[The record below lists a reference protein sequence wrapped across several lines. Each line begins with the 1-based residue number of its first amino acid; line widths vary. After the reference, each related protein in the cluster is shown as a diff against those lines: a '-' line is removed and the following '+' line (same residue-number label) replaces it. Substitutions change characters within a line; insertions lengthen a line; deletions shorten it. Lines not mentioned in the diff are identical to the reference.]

1 VPQPSDGHRY
11 GGLGRRTAATRDP
24 GSPRWAPGTN
34 GARLVARRTE
44 KTRSVGSPTRS
55 VRPERRPTA
64 PRRALPRPRDSG
76 WWLFGYAHS
85 LVGDQIFYVA
95 LTWVAVTIMSP
106 AEVGL
111 VLVLG
116 SLPRAV
122 VLLAGGV
129 FVDRIGPKRVIIV
142 SDVLRT
148 LVMVAA
154 AVLFGIG
161 ANGTLLIG
169 ALAAVFGVVDGF
181 FLPAVGAAPAF
192 VATLEAQTRLQALRT
207 VVYRGAPMVG
217 APLASALLVAY
228 GAVSAFGVAAFMF
241 AASVVALALTRMTRP
256 RPEEDDP
263 SGPVGAAQGVFA
275 EIRDGLRLVS
285 RDRRL
290 LVTVVVLAVLD
301 FGFAGPMTAGVPLL
315 AAERGWGAGGIGWV
329 LGGFGVGAV
338 VTAVLLTWRRPTVR
352 AGVVA
357 ATGLTLMSLGLLAL
371 GLVDLAGL
379 APADE
384 VVLAGVCGALAGVG
398 TGLFGT
404 LINASLVISTPVR
417 QLGRVMAVAALAGYV
432 GDPVSFSLTGITSQ
446 VLGASSA
453 FLFGGGFI
461 MVAVVITWVSP
472 AIRTLALPGTERRA

>member
-1 VPQPSDGHRY
+1 MSG
-11 GGLGRRTAATRDP
+11 
-24 GSPRWAPGTN
+24 
-34 GARLVARRTE
+34 
-44 KTRSVGSPTRS
+44 PTRS
-55 VRPERRPTA
+55 VRQERRPAA

-95 LTWVAVTIMSP
+95 LTWVAVSIMSP

-116 SLPRAV
+116 SLPRAA

-154 AVLFGIG
+154 AVLVGVG
-161 ANGTLLIG
+161 ADGTLLIG

-192 VATLEAQTRLQALRT
+192 VATLDGQTRLQALRT
-207 VVYRGAPMVG
+207 VVYRGAPMIG
-217 APLASALLVAY
+217 APVASALLVAF
-228 GAVSAFGVAAFMF
+228 GAASAFGVAAFMF
-241 AASVVALALTRMTRP
+241 AASVVALGLTRMTRP
-256 RPEEDDP
+256 DP
-263 SGPVGAAQGVFA
+263 RGGALKGSVDTAPSVFT
-275 EIRDGLRLVS
+275 EIRDGLRLVGA
-285 RDRRL
+285 DRRL
-290 LVTVVVLAVLD
+290 LVTVVVLAILD

-329 LGGFGVGAV
+329 LGGFGAGAV
-338 VTAVLLTWRRPTVR
+338 VTAAFLTWRRPSVR
-352 AGVVA
+352 AGLLA
-357 ATGLTLMSLGLLAL
+357 AVGLTLMSIGLVAL
-371 GLVDLAGL
+371 GLVDLGGL
-379 APADE
+379 AAGDE
-384 VVLAGVCGALAGVG
+384 VVLAGLCGALAGVG

-404 LINASLVISTPVR
+404 LINASLVVSTPVA
-417 QLGRVMAVAALAGYV
+417 QLGRVMAVAALAGYL

-446 VLGASSA
+446 GLGASSA
-453 FLFGGGFI
+453 FLFGGGLI

-472 AIRTLALPGTERRA
+472 AIRTLALPGPAQRA